1 MQLFLLDPFLATRLL
16 CGQIMV
22 YYFDTGSI
30 IQKLKGLFKK
40 AGSPPYKMPE
50 PDILYGIIRKSTLF
64 KNMSDDNIRK
74 MIARMEGVRRAAGD
88 VIIREGDE
96 GDYYY
101 LLLEGTAEV
110 LKRIPGTQDFQ
121 SVAELASGAPFGEEA
136 LISNAK
142 RNATVSMKTKGVLLR
157 LPKDAFV
164 DYVRDSLVTWFSS
177 IEAQKK
183 VNQGAKWADTREP
196 LEYQKVHLPGAI
208 SLPVKDLRDRLGEL
222 DKGTEYICYCEN
234 GRISA
239 TAAFLLNQNGFKAA
253 VLQGGLKRLNA
264 G

>member
-1 MQLFLLDPFLATRLL
+1 
-16 CGQIMV
+16 MV
-22 YYFDTGSI
+22 YYFDTGSLV
-30 IQKLKGLFKK
+30 QKFKGLFKK
-40 AGSPPYKMPE
+40 AGAQPFIMPE
-50 PDILYGIIRKSTLF
+50 PEKLFGIIRKSALF
-64 KNMSDDNIRK
+64 KNMSDDNIRR

-96 GDYYY
+96 GDFYY

-110 LKRIPGTQDFQ
+110 LKRVSGSQEAQ

-142 RNATVSMKTKGVLLR
+142 RNATVSMKTDGVLLR

-164 DYVRDSLVTWFSS
+164 DYVRDSLVTWLSP
-177 IEAQKK
+177 IDAQKN
-183 VNQGAKWADTREP
+183 VNKGAQWTDTREMP
-196 LEYQKVHLPGAI
+196 EYQKMHLPGAL
-208 SLPVKDLRDRLGEL
+208 SLPAKDLRDRLGEL
-222 DKGTEYICYCEN
+222 DRETEYICYCEN